1 MNGTSTKSLRA
12 VMCAHGFAATELLP
26 VQITFRSM
34 PIRVSGCL
42 VISLFYNTAG
52 NKGERLT
59 FTLLENKGDV
69 LRSSLNY
76 SSALRKRVAWWF

>member
-1 MNGTSTKSLRA
+1 MSTKSLRA

-34 PIRVSGCL
+34 PVRVSGCL

-59 FTLLENKGDV
+59 FFTLLENKGDV